1 MRLANCVLLCSSLLF
16 SHAAA
21 AAELPQRRVS
31 SGGSLSE
38 WVVRLGGEGRLVG
51 VDTTSLHPQSLRQL
65 PSVGYQ
71 RALSAEGV
79 LSLRPDILIGS
90 EEMGPPPVVA
100 QIAAAGVRVE
110 SLSAKPDLATLER
123 NVLRLGELLGV
134 PAQAREQMAAYRQQ
148 LQDQAQWVAEAR
160 RTQAP
165 PRVVMLLG
173 HAGSNLMAAGQG
185 SLAVWLIEQAGG
197 ESPVAHQGYKALS
210 NEALLALDPQVLI
223 FADRSLHGEEA
234 RQALLKHNPL
244 LQQTSAVRDGRLLA
258 LDPTLLVGGLGPRLP
273 EGLAELSAAFYPSA
287 QALTAELDR

>member
-21 AAELPQRRVS
+21 AAELPQRWVS

-258 LDPTLLVGGLGPRLP
+258 LDPTLLVVGLGPRLP

>member
-21 AAELPQRRVS
+21 AAELPQRWVS

-110 SLSAKPDLATLER
+110 SLSAKPDLANLER

-160 RTQAP
+160 RRQAP

-244 LQQTSAVRDGRLLA
+244 LQQTSAVRDGRLQA

>member
-1 MRLANCVLLCSSLLF
+1 MRLANCVLLSSSLLF

-21 AAELPQRRVS
+21 AAELPQRWVS